1 MEGDIDLDWSEIK
14 TKYNVNCN
22 PDTIRKGSSTI
33 FGGKFRSDYLKSQ
46 IYSNPKEFSKEKEI
60 DKKLEELR
68 KERIKLQTANIER
81 NRIDRAQSRQEMY
94 YEYVGNAITSLPLP
108 EFRPIVQNDSN
119 EKEYIATLSDLHFG
133 AVFTSEHNKY
143 SPEIAR
149 YRMEYLTS
157 RLISFVEEKSLSRL
171 HIISLG
177 DTLQGLLR
185 VNDLRINDSTV
196 VKSCVEVSR
205 LIALMLNTLSEYTN
219 VEYYHVPSANHTQ
232 IRPLGSKANELMDED
247 LEYLIGN
254 YIKDLCSMNKRI
266 NVHLAEEGKQYI
278 QIDIMGFTIIAMHGH
293 QIKNIE
299 TSVRNL
305 SMLYSSFIDY
315 VILGHYHSGK
325 QLTSYE
331 GICHDCEVLV
341 APSFVGSDPYSD
353 SILKGSKA
361 ASCIYGIDYISGHD
375 ETYKIIL
382 N

>member
-1 MEGDIDLDWSEIK
+1 
-14 TKYNVNCN
+14 
-22 PDTIRKGSSTI
+22 
-33 FGGKFRSDYLKSQ
+33 
-46 IYSNPKEFSKEKEI
+46 
-60 DKKLEELR
+60 
-68 KERIKLQTANIER
+68 
-81 NRIDRAQSRQEMY
+81 MY

-149 YRMEYLTS
+149 DRMEYLTS

-171 HIISLG
+171 HIVSLG
-177 DTLQGLLR
+177 DMLQGLLR

-266 NVHLAEEGKQYI
+266 KVHLAEEGKQYI
-278 QIDIMGFTIIAMHGH
+278 QIDMMGFNIIAMHGH

-299 TSVRNL
+299 TSIRDL
-305 SMLYSSFIDY
+305 SMLYSGFVDY

-361 ASCIYGIDYISGHD
+361 ASCIYGIDFISGHD